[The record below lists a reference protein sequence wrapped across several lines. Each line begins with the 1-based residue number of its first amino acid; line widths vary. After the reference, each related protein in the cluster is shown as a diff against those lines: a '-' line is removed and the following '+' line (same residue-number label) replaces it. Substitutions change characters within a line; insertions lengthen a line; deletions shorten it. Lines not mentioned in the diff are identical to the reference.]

1 LAHEI
6 SIQNFDKNIIA
17 NVKLKEQLLISYSHV
32 PDISSK
38 QNPSKKKEKA
48 TKSRAMYNLRKKIL
62 DCEEKRVEAI
72 NKLSEKIDQHN
83 KIQQERND
91 ILKCLIS
98 SQNHKE

>member
-1 LAHEI
+1 
-6 SIQNFDKNIIA
+6 
-17 NVKLKEQLLISYSHV
+17 
-32 PDISSK
+32 
-38 QNPSKKKEKA
+38 
-48 TKSRAMYNLRKKIL
+48 MYNLRKMIL

-98 SQNHKE
+98 SQDHKE